1 MRKNKGEQRHLTIP
15 IDRVYFDGDHLRKT
29 QTDISQLKNT
39 ISDVGLLQPIIVRKT
54 SSSPSSSEGYTVI
67 DGQRRLQALKE
78 LEVPELI
85 VGRDVIIDADETEA
99 DARFKRII
107 ANVQREDI
115 NDIELGHAFVELKE
129 KYGYKYNEIAEIIG
143 KTPHYVSA
151 KVGLAKRL
159 TTELQDII
167 ISDWNAA
174 ECIRSKF
181 SEEESADLLYEM
193 NINIIEEIAR
203 LPGELQRPAYDTI
216 RAREM
221 DKKEALEYL
230 RSVKRD
236 AEVMKLA
243 SDVKGLMETYAS
255 NEPARME
262 PLTHR
267 ELKGYL
273 KKINRNLDRLAV
285 VAKTSGPGEREQV
298 IPVLESLIE
307 KLTSLYAE
315 IKAGE
320 AGSVEAEAG

>member
-1 MRKNKGEQRHLTIP
+1 MRKTRGSQGTLTIP
-15 IDRVYFDGDHLRKT
+15 IGLVTIDEGHLRKT
-29 QTDISQLKNT
+29 QADLSQLKST
-39 ISDVGLLQPIIVRKT
+39 ISDVGLLQPIIVRK
-54 SSSPSSSEGYTVI
+54 SAEGYSVI

-78 LEVPELI
+78 LAVPELI

-129 KYGYKYNEIAEIIG
+129 NYDYKYNEIAEIIG

-159 TTELQDII
+159 TTELQEII
-167 ISDWNAA
+167 VSDWASA
-174 ECIRSKF
+174 ECIRNKF
-181 SEEESADLLYEM
+181 SEEETVELLYEM
-193 NINIIEEIAR
+193 NVNIIEEIAR
-203 LPGELQRPAYDTI
+203 LPAELQRPAYDTI

-221 DKKEALEYL
+221 EKKEALEYL
-230 RSVKRD
+230 RSIKRD

-243 SDVKGLMETYAS
+243 SDVKGLMETYAAD
-255 NEPARME
+255 EPAHID
-262 PLTHR
+262 PLNDR
-267 ELKGYL
+267 QLKGYFR
-273 KKINRNLDRLAV
+273 KINRDLDRLAV
-285 VAKTSGPGEREQV
+285 VAKTSGHAEREQV

-307 KLTSLYAE
+307 KLTSLCTE

-320 AGSVEAEAG
+320 SEVDGVEAQ

>member
-1 MRKNKGEQRHLTIP
+1 MGKKSNGQSYLTIP
-15 IDRVYFDGDHLRKT
+15 VEQIALDQGRIRKT
-29 QTDISQLKNT
+29 KTDISQLKNT

-54 SSSPSSSEGYTVI
+54 AEGYSVI
-67 DGQRRLQALKE
+67 DGQRRLQALRE
-78 LEVPELI
+78 LGVPELI
-85 VGRDVIIDADETEA
+85 VGRDVIIDVDETEA

-129 KYGYKYNEIAEIIG
+129 QYGYKYNEISEIIG

-167 ISDWNAA
+167 ISDWVSA
-174 ECIRSKF
+174 ECIRSTC
-181 SEEESADLLYEM
+181 SGEERSQYLYDM

-203 LPGELQRPAYDTI
+203 LDAELQRPAYDTI

-221 DKKEALEYL
+221 DKTEALEYL
-230 RSVKRD
+230 RSIKRD
-236 AEVMKLA
+236 SEVMKLA
-243 SDVKGLMETYAS
+243 TDVKGLMETYVED
-255 NEPARME
+255 EPVAVE
-262 PLTHR
+262 PLGDL
-267 ELKGYL
+267 ELRGYL
-273 KKINRNLDRLAV
+273 NKINRNLDKLAV
-285 VAKTSGPGEREQV
+285 VAMTSCHGERERFM
-298 IPVLESLIE
+298 PELESLIQ

-320 AGSVEAEAG
+320 NVAGKPQVTSAF

>member
-1 MRKNKGEQRHLTIP
+1 MGKKSNGQSYLTIP
-15 IDRVYFDGDHLRKT
+15 VEQIALDQGRIRKT
-29 QTDISQLKNT
+29 KTDISQLKNT

-54 SSSPSSSEGYTVI
+54 AEGYSVI
-67 DGQRRLQALKE
+67 DGQRRLQALRE
-78 LEVPELI
+78 LGVPELI
-85 VGRDVIIDADETEA
+85 VGRDVIIDVDETEA

-129 KYGYKYNEIAEIIG
+129 QYGYKYNEISEIIG

-167 ISDWNAA
+167 ISDWVSA
-174 ECIRSKF
+174 ECIRSTC
-181 SEEESADLLYEM
+181 SEGDKTNDLYEM

-203 LPGELQRPAYDTI
+203 LDAELQRPAYDNI

-221 DKKEALEYL
+221 DKAEALEYL
-230 RSVKRD
+230 RSIKRD

-243 SDVKGLMETYAS
+243 TDVKGLMETYVED
-255 NEPARME
+255 EPVGAER
-262 PLTHR
+262 LGDL
-267 ELKGYL
+267 ELRGYL
-273 KKINRNLDRLAV
+273 KKINKNLDKLAA
-285 VAKTSGPGEREQV
+285 VAMTSCPGEREKFM
-298 IPVLESLIE
+298 PELESLIH

-315 IKAGE
+315 IKAGNGVTVKAV
-320 AGSVEAEAG
+320 AG

>member
-1 MRKNKGEQRHLTIP
+1 MAKKTGGRGYLAIP
-15 IDRVYFDGDHLRKT
+15 IEQVGFDQGYLRKT
-29 QTDISQLKNT
+29 QADLSQLKNT
-39 ISDVGLLQPIIVRKT
+39 ISDVGLLQPIIVRK
-54 SSSPSSSEGYTVI
+54 SSEGYSVI

-78 LEVPELI
+78 LGVPELI

-129 KYGYKYNEIAEIIG
+129 QYGYQYNEISEIIG

-167 ISDWNAA
+167 ISDWNSAK
-174 ECIRSKF
+174 CIRNNF
-181 SEEESADLLYEM
+181 SPEESADLIYEM
-193 NINIIEEIAR
+193 NVNIIEEIAR
-203 LPGELQRPAYDTI
+203 LDAELQRPAYDTI

-221 DKKEALEYL
+221 DKKGALEYL
-230 RSVKRD
+230 RSIKRD

-255 NEPARME
+255 DEPGRME
-262 PLTHR
+262 PLSDR
-267 ELKGYL
+267 QLRGCF
-273 KKINRNLDRLAV
+273 KKINRDLDKLVEAT
-285 VAKTSGPGEREQV
+285 KTSGPGEREQV
-298 IPVLESLIE
+298 IPVLETLIE
-307 KLTSLYAE
+307 RLTSLCTE

-320 AGSVEAEAG
+320 KVAGRAEAE